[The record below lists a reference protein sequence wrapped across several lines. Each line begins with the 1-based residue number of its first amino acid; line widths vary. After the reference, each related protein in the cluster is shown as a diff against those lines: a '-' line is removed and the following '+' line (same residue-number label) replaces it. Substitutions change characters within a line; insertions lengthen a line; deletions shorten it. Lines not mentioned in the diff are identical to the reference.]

1 MPDWMQ
7 LKQLQ
12 PGQVV
17 RGKIKR
23 VEAFGVFVQLHN
35 SSLTGLAHKSELSDD
50 FVKDPADVYQA
61 GQGNNVKQLHA
72 TKPAPADS
80 IVASHTGGLGPRA
93 GLLHAPEFGAL
104 WEEKREVGCLL
115 DISG

>member
-7 LKQLQ
+7 LEQLQ
-12 PGQVV
+12 SGQVV

-23 VEAFGVFVQLHN
+23 VEAFGAFVQLHN

-61 GQGNNVKQLHA
+61 GQGK
-72 TKPAPADS
+72 T
-80 IVASHTGGLGPRA
+80 
-93 GLLHAPEFGAL
+93 
-104 WEEKREVGCLL
+104 
-115 DISG
+115 

>member
-7 LKQLQ
+7 LEQLQ
-12 PGQVV
+12 PGHVV
-17 RGKIKR
+17 RGKVKR

-61 GQGNNVKQLHA
+61 GQGELLKQLYI
-72 TKPAPADS
+72 TKLAPADHN
-80 IVASHTGGLGPRA
+80 VASQKGRAGIVLRA
-93 GLLHAPEFGAL
+93 GLVHDLVHASAAL
-104 WEEKREVGCLL
+104 TRV
-115 DISG
+115 

>member
-1 MPDWMQ
+1 MQ
-7 LKQLQ
+7 LEQLQ

-61 GQGNNVKQLHA
+61 GQGKVLKQLYT
-72 TKPAPADS
+72 TKAAPADG
-80 IVASHTGGLGPRA
+80 IVASQNGSA
-93 GLLHAPEFGAL
+93 GSEGWLAA
-104 WEEKREVGCLL
+104 
-115 DISG
+115 

>member
-1 MPDWMQ
+1 MQ
-7 LKQLQ
+7 LEQLQ

-23 VEAFGVFVQLHN
+23 VEAFGVFVRLHS

-61 GQGNNVKQLHA
+61 GQGEILRQLNT
-72 TKPAPADS
+72 TKSARAD
-80 IVASHTGGLGPRA
+80 IVVASQNGWA
-93 GLLHAPEFGAL
+93 GSECWLAA
-104 WEEKREVGCLL
+104 
-115 DISG
+115 